1 MHLRKKGE
9 SFMKQF
15 CSIALV
21 LLSLLLALSMLTA
34 CGDGNGNTD
43 TTASDTTEDVGSPS
57 APEILITF
65 NGTGYTA
72 SEAGVLS
79 ASGNVLTITKAGRYR
94 LTGTLTNAQLR
105 VDVAKTETV
114 ELVFDG
120 INITNQSSAPIYVK
134 SADKVKIE
142 LADGSENVLTDAKT
156 YIFPEGGDKPNACL
170 YSSEDITI
178 SGNGSLTINANYN
191 NGIGSKNDIKIKSG
205 KITVVAA
212 NNGIKGNQS
221 VEIKGGTLYITA
233 MDGIKSDS
241 TLLGEGYVEISGG
254 NVNINATDDGIQA
267 FNRVTIVKGAL
278 VIVDAN
284 DNPINCD
291 NATNIDIAPDSLLIK
306 ESEASY

>member
-1 MHLRKKGE
+1 
-9 SFMKQF
+9 MKQF

-43 TTASDTTEDVGSPS
+43 TTASVTTEDVGSPS

-72 SEAGVLS
+72 SEAGGLS

-178 SGNGSLTINANYN
+178 SGSGSLTINANYN

-221 VEIKGGTLYITA
+221 VEIKGGTLNVSG

-241 TLLGEGYVEISGG
+241 LMENEGWVEIIGG
-254 NVNINATDDGIQA
+254 NIEITCSDDGIQA
-267 FNRVTIVKGAL
+267 VSHVLVKAEAKVTVTAADKDVNCDGETDIAEGAL
-278 VIVDAN
+278 I
-284 DNPINCD
+284 
-291 NATNIDIAPDSLLIK
+291 SK
-306 ESEASY
+306 